1 MLAGSENVWVD
12 RKCRRTA
19 RTTRLT
25 RLGHPPASHVAVAK
39 PVSPLS
45 KCSSEPLRCQLPSLE
60 ADMRRREFLGVLGG
74 VAVAWPVVA
83 RAQQS
88 EPMRRVGFL
97 RVGPPPPA
105 FIDGFRQGM
114 RERGLIEG

>member
-1 MLAGSENVWVD
+1 MPTNSEKVRLLGKTGSD
-12 RKCRRTA
+12 RHTVKMTG
-19 RTTRLT
+19 LT

-74 VAVAWPVVA
+74 VAAAWPVVA

-88 EPMRRVGFL
+88 DATRRLPTRRTTTSSVH
-97 RVGPPPPA
+97 
-105 FIDGFRQGM
+105 
-114 RERGLIEG
+114 